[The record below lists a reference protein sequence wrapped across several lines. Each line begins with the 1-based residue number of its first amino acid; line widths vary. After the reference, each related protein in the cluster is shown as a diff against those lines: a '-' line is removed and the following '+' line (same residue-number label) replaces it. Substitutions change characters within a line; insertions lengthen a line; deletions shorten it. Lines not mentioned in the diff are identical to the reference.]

1 LGEDEYYL
9 TYLRDRQHA
18 TQTYKLSKD
27 GRFKAAIVITLA
39 MKITPIPIG
48 TRLNLRCPSRS
59 ILQSESIMLD
69 ELFSIRQ
76 LVVVCQFGII
86 TNLSTATFRPAVR
99 CWASGKSITVIASNF
114 LMVPGFGKGK
124 ISVSSTGDVLP
135 GG

>member
-1 LGEDEYYL
+1 VEAAQAAVRWDPDWRRRFVHLAMR
-9 TYLRDRQHA
+9 RDRRIAKVRSQRRLLHLSPV
-18 TQTYKLSKD
+18 TKQKLVHVC
-27 GRFKAAIVITLA
+27 RA
-39 MKITPIPIG
+39 
-48 TRLNLRCPSRS
+48 
-59 ILQSESIMLD
+59 LD

-99 CWASGKSITVIASNF
+99 CSASGKSITVIASNF
-114 LMVPGFGKGK
+114 LIVPGFGKGK